1 MTENHPVAVEDD
13 LTEMMLFHKILK
25 EENLDEQS

>member
-1 MTENHPVAVEDD
+1 MAGNHIIVVKDEWTEII
-13 LTEMMLFHKILK
+13 LFHKILK

>member
-1 MTENHPVAVEDD
+1 MGSHIIAVRDD
-13 LTEMMLFHKILK
+13 LTEIILFHKILK